1 MANPFDAAHLAATA
15 QQKEGLDDWG
25 PLPFSEPLGVLTDDY
40 AAADLNDIG
49 VHILRSGLIH
59 SLRMR
64 LRAQEWIRRHPEI
77 LQEKVVAPIVVV
89 GMMRSGTTL
98 LQRLLAADD
107 RFHCAY
113 GWEVVE
119 VAPRLDH
126 RWPDHPPVASLAPT
140 AEDPRIVIS
149 EKREAISRELAPELF
164 AIHPMYAREPE
175 EEIVFLSDAFLSH
188 VPESGAHLPNY
199 RSWLDGQD
207 FAPAYAYLHRMLQ
220 FLQWQ
225 KRQRAGV
232 AGWERHSGRVAER
245 WVLKSPAHLG
255 YLDALRAE
263 FLDLHVVHM
272 HRDPRATIPSGASL
286 NATLHA
292 MHADH
297 VDRHRVGAQW
307 LQRMG
312 WTNDRA
318 MATRKGWADESARC
332 TDIEFADAVA
342 DPIGQVARVYDAID
356 VPLSDDAE
364 SAMRRW
370 LADRPREAPRP
381 PYAAIDFG
389 LSDSLI
395 DERFAAYNVRFRS
408 EATSPRS
415 RP

>member
-1 MANPFDAAHLAATA
+1 MAHGSDFDAAGLMGSA
-15 QQKEGLDDWG
+15 QQKERLDDWG
-25 PLPFSEPLGVLTDDY
+25 PTAFEAPLSVLADSY
-40 AAADLNDIG
+40 AAAELNDVG
-49 VHILRSGLIH
+49 GHILRSGLVH

-77 LQEKVVAPIVVV
+77 TQEVIEAPIVVV

-98 LQRLLAADD
+98 LQRLLAADH

-119 VAPRLDH
+119 VAPKLDN
-126 RWPDHPPVASLAPT
+126 RWPPNGD
-140 AEDPRIVIS
+140 AEDPRIAIS
-149 EKREAISRELAPELF
+149 EKREATSRELAPELF

-188 VPESGAHLPNY
+188 VPESGAHVPAY
-199 RSWLDGQD
+199 RAWIDEQD

-225 KRQRAGV
+225 KRRRAGE
-232 AGWERHSGRVAER
+232 AGRERPNLR

-255 YLDALRAE
+255 YLDTLRAQ
-263 FLDLHVVHM
+263 FPDLHVVHM
-272 HRDPRATIPSGASL
+272 HRDPRQTIPSGASL

-292 MHADH
+292 MHSDT
-297 VDRHRVGAQW
+297 VDRHRVGAEW
-307 LQRMG
+307 LMRMG

-318 MATRKGWADESARC
+318 MATRDSWADERARC

-342 DPIGQVARVYDAID
+342 DPIGQAARVYEAIG
-356 VPLSDDAE
+356 VPLTVDAE

-370 LADRPREAPRP
+370 LAVRPREATRP
-381 PYAAIDFG
+381 PYAAADFG
-389 LSDSLI
+389 LSDALI
-395 DERFAAYNVRFRS
+395 DERFAEYNSRFRS
-408 EATSPRS
+408 AAEPSRRS
-415 RP
+415 

>member
-1 MANPFDAAHLAATA
+1 MAAA
-15 QQKEGLDDWG
+15 QRKERLEDWG
-25 PLPFSEPLGVLTDDY
+25 PLPFAEALGVLTESY

-49 VHILRSGLIH
+49 MHILRSGLVH

-64 LRAQEWIRRHPEI
+64 LRAQEWVRRHPEI
-77 LQEKVVAPIVVV
+77 TDETIVAPIVVV

-119 VAPRLDH
+119 VAPQLGYDFA
-126 RWPDHPPVASLAPT
+126 DD
-140 AEDPRIVIS
+140 EDPRIAVS
-149 EKREAISRELAPELF
+149 EKREATSRDLAPELF

-188 VPESGAHLPNY
+188 VPESGAHVPAY
-199 RSWLDGQD
+199 RSWIDSQD
-207 FAPAYAYLHRMLQ
+207 FTPAYAYLRRMLQ

-225 KRQRAGV
+225 KRQRGLTA
-232 AGWERHSGRVAER
+232 ATR

-255 YLDALRAE
+255 YLDTLRE
-263 FLDLHVVHM
+263 HFPDLHVVHM
-272 HRDPRATIPSGASL
+272 HRDPKETIPSGASL

-292 MHADH
+292 MHADE
-297 VDRHRVGAQW
+297 VDRHRLGAEW

-318 MATRKGWADESARC
+318 MATRDSWGAETALC

-342 DPIGQVARVYDAID
+342 DPIGQVSRVYDAIG
-356 VPLSDDAE
+356 VPLTADAE

-370 LADRPREAPRP
+370 LVERPREPVRP
-381 PYAAIDFG
+381 PYAAEDFG
-389 LSDSLI
+389 LSDGQI
-395 DERFAAYNVRFRS
+395 DERFSSYNKRFR
-408 EATSPRS
+408 ADGAIDG
-415 RP
+415 

>member
-1 MANPFDAAHLAATA
+1 MAHPFDAAHLAATA
-15 QQKEGLDDWG
+15 QHMEDLDDWG
-25 PLPFSEPLGVLTDDY
+25 PLPFAEPLAVLADDY
-40 AAADLNDIG
+40 AAAHAVADLNDTGI
-49 VHILRSGLIH
+49 HILRSGLVH

-119 VAPRLDH
+119 VAPKLDH
-126 RWPDHPPVASLAPT
+126 RWSET
-140 AEDPRIVIS
+140 EDPRIVIS

-164 AIHPMYAREPE
+164 TIHPMYAREPE

-188 VPESGAHLPNY
+188 VPESGAHVPAY
-199 RSWLDGQD
+199 RSWIDQQD
-207 FAPAYAYLHRMLQ
+207 FSSAYAYLHRMLQ

-225 KRQRAGV
+225 KRQRAGA
-232 AGWERHSGRVAER
+232 AGRECSSGRTAQR

-255 YLDALRAE
+255 YLEALRAE
-263 FLDLHVVHM
+263 FPDLHVVHM
-272 HRDPRATIPSGASL
+272 HRDPRETIPSGASL
-286 NATLHA
+286 NATLHE
-292 MHADH
+292 MHSDQ
-297 VDRHRVGAQW
+297 VDRHRVGALW

-318 MATRKGWADESARC
+318 MATRDGWTDDTAIC
-332 TDIEFADAVA
+332 TDVQFPDAVA
-342 DPIGQVARVYDAID
+342 DPIGQAARVYDAIG
-356 VPLSDDAE
+356 VPLSADAE

-370 LADRPREAPRP
+370 LVERPKDPARP
-381 PYAAIDFG
+381 SYAATDFG
-389 LSDSLI
+389 LTDTQI
-395 DERFAAYNVRFRS
+395 DERFATYNVRFGS
-408 EATSPRS
+408 DATSSKR
-415 RP
+415 RR

>member
-1 MANPFDAAHLAATA
+1 VGNPFDATELASAA
-15 QQKEGLDDWG
+15 RRKEGLEDWG
-25 PLPFSEPLGVLTDDY
+25 PLSFEEPLGVL
-40 AAADLNDIG
+40 ADSYSSAELNDIG
-49 VHILRSGLIH
+49 VHILRSGLVH

-77 LQEKVVAPIVVV
+77 ADEVIVAPIVVV

-98 LQRLLAADD
+98 LQRLLAADN

-119 VAPRLDH
+119 VAPRLDYD
-126 RWPDHPPVASLAPT
+126 WSAP
-140 AEDPRIVIS
+140 EDPRIAVS
-149 EKREAISRELAPELF
+149 EKREATSRELAPELF

-188 VPESGAHLPNY
+188 VPESGAHVPSY
-199 RSWLDGQD
+199 RAWLDEQD
-207 FAPAYAYLHRMLQ
+207 FTPAYAYLHRMLQ

-225 KRQRAGV
+225 KRQRGLTAG
-232 AGWERHSGRVAER
+232 R

-255 YLDALRAE
+255 YLDTLRAR
-263 FLDLHVVHM
+263 FPDMHLVHM
-272 HRDPRATIPSGASL
+272 HRDPRDTIPSGASL

-292 MHADH
+292 MHADT
-297 VDRHRVGAQW
+297 VDRSRVGAQW

-318 MATRKGWADESARC
+318 MATRAQWSHESQRC

-356 VPLSDDAE
+356 VTLTSDAE
-364 SAMRRW
+364 TAMRRW
-370 LADRPREAPRP
+370 LVERPRESARP
-381 PYAAIDFG
+381 PYSAEDFG
-389 LSDSLI
+389 LSDRRI
-395 DERFAAYNVRFRS
+395 DERFADYNSRFR
-408 EATSPRS
+408 AAANTPR
-415 RP
+415 RT

>member
-1 MANPFDAAHLAATA
+1 VVHSFDAAHLAATA
-15 QQKEGLDDWG
+15 QQKEALEDWG
-25 PLPFSEPLGVLTDDY
+25 PLPFEEPLRVLTDDY
-40 AAADLNDIG
+40 AVADLNDIG
-49 VHILRSGLIH
+49 VHILRSGLVH

-77 LQEKVVAPIVVV
+77 LQEEIVAPIVVV

-119 VAPRLDH
+119 TAPKLDH
-126 RWPDHPPVASLAPT
+126 RWSE
-140 AEDPRIVIS
+140 AEDPRVVIS
-149 EKREAISRELAPELF
+149 EKREAISREMAPELF

-188 VPESGAHLPNY
+188 VPESGAHVPGY
-199 RSWLDGQD
+199 RSWIDQQD
-207 FAPAYAYLHRMLQ
+207 FAPAYAYLHRMLK

-225 KRQRAGV
+225 KRQARRAGE
-232 AGWERHSGRVAER
+232 AGRESSRTAQR

-255 YLDALRAE
+255 YLETLRAE
-263 FLDLHVVHM
+263 FGDLHVVHM
-272 HRDPRATIPSGASL
+272 HRDPRDTIPSGASL

-292 MHADH
+292 MHADR

-318 MATRKGWADESARC
+318 MATRDSWPDDSALC
-332 TDIEFADAVA
+332 TDVAFTDAVA
-342 DPIGQVARVYDAID
+342 DPIGQVARVYDAIG
-356 VPLSDDAE
+356 VALTADAE
-364 SAMRRW
+364 LAMRRW
-370 LADRPREAPRP
+370 LVERPRETERP
-381 PYAAIDFG
+381 SYAATDFG
-389 LSDSLI
+389 LTDAQI
-395 DERFAAYNVRFRS
+395 DERFATYNARFRS
-408 EATSPRS
+408 EATHSRS